1 MLYFLER
8 KVDGKLN
15 DIFPSTYETFPSFS
29 IRIKRGLV
37 NGLGSIFEAI
47 TGNLDARDGE
57 RFESLIS
64 ELQNNQNKIS
74 EAINSQSTLS
84 VELIDNFNKTISQV
98 THNQLVLENKIKK
111 LSSYLIET
119 QAYER
124 NSILLRD
131 TITEIIYLYQV
142 IISIL
147 HDVKNSISFAKLGI
161 MHPSIIKL
169 SYLMKALN
177 SIAPKS
183 LAGKLPIEVTLDN
196 ISIFEKLIKISCY
209 TVHRK
214 VVYILHVPIVY
225 PSQFDYYHL
234 YAIPIF
240 HKSQFKAVIPSGKYL
255 VKNELHY
262 AFAGDKCTE
271 MVPKLYICNEMDLRR
286 IEKTNPC
293 EVQILESRSPTS
305 CQEVDAVITEP
316 MMKRLHDSRQWIL
329 LIPTE
334 TTITLRCEKGQEVT
348 RVLGSYLVE
357 IPTGCTLQLNEDWI
371 TNQEPVSIGN
381 QPILFSNIN
390 VNISLS
396 NPKNFTLQL
405 DQVELDEIHK
415 IRRRIIDNRVDIH
428 SVKVSHIPSFW
439 TIILYGV
446 LLMIVCCFVFKKIT
460 PRCFKPKLRSIPK
473 EEIDLS
479 NVHLPR

>member
-1 MLYFLER
+1 MPIKLGTSKITKNEHLILYSFDVNLVISEVDKLKLKTEKVERLVRQNFEHYNHSANYLNMLYFLER

-37 NGLGSIFEAI
+37 NGLGSIFKAI

-84 VELIDNFNKTISQV
+84 VELIDNFNKTISRV

-124 NSILLRD
+124 NSILFRD

-147 HDVKNSISFAKLGI
+147 QDVENSISFAKLGI
-161 MHPSIIKL
+161 MHPSIIKP

-196 ISIFEKLIKISCY
+196 SSIFEKLIKISCY

-225 PSQFDYYHL
+225 RSQFDYYHL

-255 VKNELHY
+255 VKNELH
-262 AFAGDKCTE
+262 
-271 MVPKLYICNEMDLRR
+271 ICNEIDLRR

-293 EVQILESRSPTS
+293 EVQLLESRSPTT

-334 TTITLRCEKGQEVT
+334 TTITLRCEKGQEMT
-348 RVLGSYLVE
+348 RVLRSYLVE

-371 TNQEPVSIGN
+371 TNQEPVSIEN
-381 QPILFSNIN
+381 QPILFPNIN

-405 DQVELDEIHK
+405 DQVELDEDTK
-415 IRRRIIDNRVDIH
+415 TNNR
-428 SVKVSHIPSFW
+428 
-439 TIILYGV
+439 
-446 LLMIVCCFVFKKIT
+446 
-460 PRCFKPKLRSIPK
+460 
-473 EEIDLS
+473 
-479 NVHLPR
+479 

>member
-1 MLYFLER
+1 MPIKLGTSKITKHEHLILYSFDVNLVISEVDKLKLKTEKVERLVRQNFEHYNHSANYLNMLYSYFLER

-15 DIFPSTYETFPSFS
+15 DIFPSTYETFPSFF

-37 NGLGSIFEAI
+37 NGLGSIFKAI

-124 NSILLRD
+124 SSILLRD
-131 TITEIIYLYQV
+131 TVTEIINLYQV

-147 HDVKNSISFAKLGI
+147 QDVENSISFAKLGI
-161 MHPSIIKL
+161 MHPSIIKP

-183 LAGKLPIEVTLDN
+183 LSGKLPIEVTLDN

-240 HKSQFKAVIPSGKYL
+240 HNSQFKAVIPSGKYL

-262 AFAGDKCTE
+262 AFANGLK
-271 MVPKLYICNEMDLRR
+271 NNR
-286 IEKTNPC
+286 KTNPC
-293 EVQILESRSPTS
+293 EVQLLEYRSLST
-305 CQEVDAVITEP
+305 CQEVNAVITEP
-316 MMKRLHDSRQWIL
+316 IMKRLHDSRQWIL

-357 IPTGCTLQLNEDWI
+357 IPIGCTLQLNEDWI

-381 QPILFSNIN
+381 QPILFPNIN

-396 NPKNFTLQL
+396 NPKNLTLQL
-405 DQVELDEIHK
+405 DQVELD
-415 IRRRIIDNRVDIH
+415 
-428 SVKVSHIPSFW
+428 
-439 TIILYGV
+439 
-446 LLMIVCCFVFKKIT
+446 
-460 PRCFKPKLRSIPK
+460 
-473 EEIDLS
+473 
-479 NVHLPR
+479 

>member
-15 DIFPSTYETFPSFS
+15 NIFPSTYKTFPSFS

-37 NGLGSIFEAI
+37 NGLESIFKAI

-84 VELIDNFNKTISQV
+84 VELIDNFNKTI
-98 THNQLVLENKIKK
+98 K
-111 LSSYLIET
+111 
-119 QAYER
+119 
-124 NSILLRD
+124 
-131 TITEIIYLYQV
+131 
-142 IISIL
+142 
-147 HDVKNSISFAKLGI
+147 
-161 MHPSIIKL
+161 
-169 SYLMKALN
+169 
-177 SIAPKS
+177 
-183 LAGKLPIEVTLDN
+183 
-196 ISIFEKLIKISCY
+196 
-209 TVHRK
+209 
-214 VVYILHVPIVY
+214 
-225 PSQFDYYHL
+225 
-234 YAIPIF
+234 
-240 HKSQFKAVIPSGKYL
+240 
-255 VKNELHY
+255 
-262 AFAGDKCTE
+262 
-271 MVPKLYICNEMDLRR
+271 
-286 IEKTNPC
+286 
-293 EVQILESRSPTS
+293 SRSPTT

-316 MMKRLHDSRQWIL
+316 MTKRLHDSRQWIL
-329 LIPTE
+329 LTPTE

-357 IPTGCTLQLNEDWI
+357 IPTGCTLQLNEDSI

-381 QPILFSNIN
+381 QPVLFPNIN

-415 IRRRIIDNRVDIH
+415 IRRRIIVNRVDVH

-446 LLMIVCCFVFKKIT
+446 LLMIVCCFVYKKIT
-460 PRCFKPKLRSIPK
+460 PRYFKPKPRSIPK

>member
-1 MLYFLER
+1 MLYFRER

-15 DIFPSTYETFPSFS
+15 EIVPSTYETFPSFS

-37 NGLGSIFEAI
+37 NGLGSIFKTI
-47 TGNLDARDGE
+47 TGNLDAKDGE

-74 EAINSQSTLS
+74 EAINSQRTLS
-84 VELIDNFNKTISQV
+84 VELIDNFNKPISQ
-98 THNQLVLENKIKK
+98 
-111 LSSYLIET
+111 
-119 QAYER
+119 
-124 NSILLRD
+124 
-131 TITEIIYLYQV
+131 
-142 IISIL
+142 
-147 HDVKNSISFAKLGI
+147 
-161 MHPSIIKL
+161 
-169 SYLMKALN
+169 
-177 SIAPKS
+177 
-183 LAGKLPIEVTLDN
+183 
-196 ISIFEKLIKISCY
+196 
-209 TVHRK
+209 
-214 VVYILHVPIVY
+214 
-225 PSQFDYYHL
+225 
-234 YAIPIF
+234 
-240 HKSQFKAVIPSGKYL
+240 SQFKAVIPSGKYL

-262 AFAGDKCTE
+262 AFALDKCTE

-293 EVQILESRSPTS
+293 DVQLLESRSPTT
-305 CQEVDAVITEP
+305 CQEVDAVITEA
-316 MMKRLHDSRQWIL
+316 MMKRLHGSIRWIL

-381 QPILFSNIN
+381 QPILFPNIN

-405 DQVELDEIHK
+405 DQVERDEIHNV
-415 IRRRIIDNRVDIH
+415 RRRIIDNRVDVH

-446 LLMIVCCFVFKKIT
+446 LLKIVCCFVYKKIT
-460 PRCFKPKLRSIPK
+460 PRCFKPKLRGIPK

>member
-1 MLYFLER
+1 MMPIKLGTSNINKNEHLILYSFDVNLLINSSSKLR
-8 KVDGKLN
+8 KLQDRKLN

-37 NGLGSIFEAI
+37 NGLGL
-47 TGNLDARDGE
+47 GARDGE

-74 EAINSQSTLS
+74 EAINSQNTLS
-84 VELIDNFNKTISQV
+84 VELIDTFNKTISQV

-111 LSSYLIET
+111 LSS
-119 QAYER
+119 
-124 NSILLRD
+124 
-131 TITEIIYLYQV
+131 
-142 IISIL
+142 
-147 HDVKNSISFAKLGI
+147 
-161 MHPSIIKL
+161 
-169 SYLMKALN
+169 
-177 SIAPKS
+177 
-183 LAGKLPIEVTLDN
+183 
-196 ISIFEKLIKISCY
+196 CY

-225 PSQFDYYHL
+225 SSQFDYYHL

-240 HKSQFKAVIPSGKYL
+240 HKSHPLRKISY
-255 VKNELHY
+255 KNELHY
-262 AFAGDKCTE
+262 AFARDKCTE
-271 MVPKLYICNEMDLRR
+271 IVPKLYICNEMDLRR

-293 EVQILESRSPTS
+293 EVQLLESRSPTT

-316 MMKRLHDSRQWIL
+316 MMKSLHDSRQWIL
-329 LIPTE
+329 LITTE
-334 TTITLRCEKGQEVT
+334 TTITLSCKKGQEVT

-381 QPILFSNIN
+381 QPILFPNIN
-390 VNISLS
+390 VNISHY
-396 NPKNFTLQL
+396 NPRNFSLHL

-415 IRRRIIDNRVDIH
+415 IRRRIVDNRVDIH

-446 LLMIVCCFVFKKIT
+446 LLMIVCCFVYKKIT
-460 PRCFKPKLRSIPK
+460 PRYFKPKPRNIPK

-479 NVHLPR
+479 NVYLPR

>member
-1 MLYFLER
+1 MRTQFQQIQEISDKFEFLMPAKLLDNKFECDLSRVLEDIDRREFQMERKRLQQFPGILGLQGATLKSLDKNLGLMPIKLGTSKITKNEHSILYSFDVNLVISEVNKLKLKTEIVERLLRQNFEHYNHSANYLNMLYFLER

-29 IRIKRGLV
+29 IRIKRGLE
-37 NGLGSIFEAI
+37 NGPGSIFKAI
-47 TGNLDARDGE
+47 TGNLNARDGE
-57 RFESLIS
+57 RYESLIS
-64 ELQNNQNKIS
+64 ELQNNQNKVS

-111 LSSYLIET
+111 LSS
-119 QAYER
+119 
-124 NSILLRD
+124 
-131 TITEIIYLYQV
+131 
-142 IISIL
+142 
-147 HDVKNSISFAKLGI
+147 
-161 MHPSIIKL
+161 
-169 SYLMKALN
+169 
-177 SIAPKS
+177 
-183 LAGKLPIEVTLDN
+183 
-196 ISIFEKLIKISCY
+196 C
-209 TVHRK
+209 
-214 VVYILHVPIVY
+214 
-225 PSQFDYYHL
+225 
-234 YAIPIF
+234 
-240 HKSQFKAVIPSGKYL
+240 
-255 VKNELHY
+255 
-262 AFAGDKCTE
+262 
-271 MVPKLYICNEMDLRR
+271 
-286 IEKTNPC
+286 
-293 EVQILESRSPTS
+293 PTT

-334 TTITLRCEKGQEVT
+334 TTITLRCEKGQEMT

-381 QPILFSNIN
+381 QPILFPNIN

-415 IRRRIIDNRVDIH
+415 IRRRIIDNRVDVH

-446 LLMIVCCFVFKKIT
+446 LLMIVCCFVYKKIT
-460 PRCFKPKLRSIPK
+460 PRCFKPKPRSIPK

-479 NVHLPR
+479 NVHLPRPEESEAEAAPVTQEVN